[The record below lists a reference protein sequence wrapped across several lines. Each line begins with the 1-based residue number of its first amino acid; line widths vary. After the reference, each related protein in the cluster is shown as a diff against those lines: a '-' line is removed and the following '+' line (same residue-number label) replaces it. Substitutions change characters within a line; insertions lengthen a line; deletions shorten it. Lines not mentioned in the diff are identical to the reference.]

1 MLVHAWSMAGGSKI
15 SYLVRGKD
23 KKPRKIEET
32 KSIYKVERQK
42 IEREYWAGITCLI

>member
-15 SYLVRGKD
+15 GYLVRGKD

-32 KSIYKVERQK
+32 KSMYKVERQRT
-42 IEREYWAGITCLI
+42 ERGY